1 MPIPGRIAAILLT
14 TTALAGTAQTPA
26 ASNPT
31 IRVVT
36 RLVQV
41 QVVVHDKRGPVTSL
55 TRDDFAVFDEGKRQ
69 PIDVFSIQSGAS
81 AKSQVQPLPRDTF
94 SNLPQFGTN
103 TAPVS
108 FTVVLLD
115 NLNTLYGSAPDA
127 YETTPFWMEDLAL
140 ANAKNHLMEFI
151 RQLGPQDRVA
161 LYGLSDSLHVLCDFT
176 SNRDQLLAILKKYD
190 TTSIT
195 KRDIVEPGAV
205 HIPVPGREFNAN
217 VDMQALNLAAMNN
230 ELRSEATMAALRAIA
245 AHVADIPGRKN
256 LVWLTANLPFSGTAL
271 ARILLPAGIAAYP
284 VDGRSLLTPTPVE
297 TLEGLQDE
305 DAAARGDSMPAQSS
319 QPIGIQTMVTM
330 AQETGGRAFVNSND
344 LTGAIRDAVDDAA
357 GSYTLGFYI
366 PTSALDGKYH
376 DLKVKVKG
384 PGLNIRYPR
393 GYFATRD
400 DAASETESRSRLNA
414 ALRNP
419 LDASAI
425 GLQIRTEKETR
436 NSLLLW
442 GSVALQNIRV
452 TQEKDL
458 HRGSVDV
465 HFVQQDTSGLV
476 LEEIDHRLN
485 FQLTDA
491 QYRDDVKSGILFRQS
506 IVPRKTMATL
516 RVIVQD
522 PTTAVVGSLIIPKS
536 RLP

>member
-1 MPIPGRIAAILLT
+1 MRVPAKIAAILLIMPVLR
-14 TTALAGTAQTPA
+14 ATAQTPA
-26 ASNPT
+26 PANPT
-31 IRVVT
+31 IRVAT

-41 QVVVHDKRGPVTSL
+41 QVVVHDKRGPVTNL
-55 TRDDFAVFDEGKRQ
+55 IKDDFTVLDEGKRQ
-69 PIDVFSIQSGAS
+69 PIDVFSMQSEKA
-81 AKSQVQPLPRDTF
+81 AKSQVPPLPSDTF
-94 SNLPQFGTN
+94 SNLPQYESS
-103 TAPVS
+103 APASV
-108 FTVVLLD
+108 TIVLLD

-127 YETTPFWMEDLAL
+127 YETSPFWMEDLAL

-151 RQLGPQDRVA
+151 RELGPRDRVA
-161 LYGLSDSLHVLCDFT
+161 LYGLSDTLHVLCDFT

-190 TTSIT
+190 TTSRT
-195 KRDIVEPGAV
+195 NREAVEPGAV
-205 HIPVPGREFNAN
+205 HTPVPGPEFNAN
-217 VDMQALNLAAMNN
+217 VDMQARTLATMNN
-230 ELRSEATMAALRAIA
+230 EVRAEATMAALRAIA

-271 ARILLPAGIAAYP
+271 AHILLPAGIAAYP
-284 VDGRSLLTPTPVE
+284 VDGRALLTRTPIE

-319 QPIGIQTMVTM
+319 QPIGIQTMVTV

-376 DLKVKVKG
+376 ALKVRVKG
-384 PGLNIRYPR
+384 SGLNLRYPR
-393 GYFATRD
+393 GYFAMKD
-400 DAASETESRSRLNA
+400 NAASDTEYRSMLNLA
-414 ALRNP
+414 IRNP

-425 GLQIRTEKETR
+425 GLQVRTEKETAD
-436 NSLLLW
+436 SLLLW
-442 GSVALQNIRV
+442 GTVALQKVRV
-452 TQEKDL
+452 TQDKDV

-465 HFVQQDTSGLV
+465 HFVQQDPSGMV

-491 QYRDDVKSGILFRQS
+491 QYRDDLKSGILFRQS
-506 IVPRKTMATL
+506 IVPKNAMATL

-522 PTTAVVGSLIIPKS
+522 PATALVGSLIIPKS
-536 RLP
+536 QLQ